1 MSYDIAVG
9 RCIGI
14 DGDEVL
20 VKVEGA
26 MLRRLRPGQAFG
38 VQTKARLR
46 VPLSVC
52 SKQRV
57 PRVDQ
62 ELYLDFDSTSTG
74 AAAFLDVEGDGEFVT
89 ADIRLLVDK
98 LDPIE
103 RPQPT
108 QKQRAANWPIR
119 H

>member
-1 MSYDIAVG
+1 LSYDIAVG
-9 RCIGI
+9 RCTGVT
-14 DGDEVL
+14 EQHAL

-38 VQTKARLR
+38 VQTKACLR

-52 SKQRV
+52 SKQRT
-57 PRVDQ
+57 PRAGE
-62 ELYLDFDSTSTG
+62 ELYLDYDSVSAG
-74 AAAFLDVEGDGEFVT
+74 AEASLDVEGDGQFVP

-98 LDPIE
+98 LDPIP
-103 RPQPT
+103 RPQPS
-108 QKQRAANWPIR
+108 QKHRAANWPIR